1 MQMATLVAGLK
12 KAISDRTLT
21 NVKDYHLPILVLMF
35 AIGAGMAAF
44 KPLSMSM
51 AFVAFTGTIVAGI
64 TGQAFSPARRDDS
77 DAPLT
82 SSSPDPNSSPSSG
95 K

>member
-1 MQMATLVAGLK
+1 MLMAKVIEGLK
-12 KAISDRTLT
+12 KAVSDKTLT
-21 NVKDYHLPILVLMF
+21 NMKDYHLPILVLIF
-35 AIGAGMAAF
+35 VIGAAMALI

-64 TGQAFSPARRDDS
+64 TGQAFSPAQRDKGDV
-77 DAPLT
+77 T
-82 SSSPDPNSSPSSG
+82 SSSNIDPISGPSSG